1 VCKRAYNL
9 ESAPPR
15 SDGRCDDHPGTEL
28 TQRADDRPE
37 TVRMRFAVYREQTA
51 PLIDYYRRSSRL
63 REVQGLGTKDE
74 VYRAL
79 LDALGRAAGAR

>member
-1 VCKRAYNL
+1 
-9 ESAPPR
+9 
-15 SDGRCDDHPGTEL
+15 
-28 TQRADDRPE
+28 
-37 TVRMRFAVYREQTA
+37 MRFAVYREQTA